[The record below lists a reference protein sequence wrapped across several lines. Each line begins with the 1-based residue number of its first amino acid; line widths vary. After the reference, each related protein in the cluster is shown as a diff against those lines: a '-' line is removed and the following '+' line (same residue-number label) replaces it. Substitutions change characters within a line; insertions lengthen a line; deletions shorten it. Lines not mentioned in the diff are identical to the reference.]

1 MTDSF
6 KSKINLLP
14 DTVKGVLLALVST
27 ALFVTVGVLV
37 RILSERIDVFQILFF
52 RQLVFI
58 TVLLPAMRNN
68 IKTLMKPRLVKLHLL
83 RVTGAFCALSLG
95 FITVSNMPLAEA
107 TALGFTKVLFVA
119 LISSTF
125 LSESINSSRKF
136 TLLVGFLGVM
146 LVVQPSFDN
155 MVITYSL
162 TGLGAALGA
171 AVAVICVRKITQ
183 TEPTITLLA
192 YQAIFVGALALIPAI
207 VNWQWPTMVE
217 LTLLLSV
224 GGISSVAQWIGV
236 TAYKYG
242 EANVVA
248 NVEYAKMIY
257 SLILGYYIFS
267 ELPDIIS
274 LTGAS
279 LILASVFLPHVLMK
293 LAKRVRKTPLS
304 ENT

>member
-68 IKTLMKPRLVKLHLL
+68 IKTLMRPRSVKLHLL

-107 TALGFTKVLFVA
+107 TTLGFTKVLFVA

-217 LTLLLSV
+217 LMLLLSV

-279 LILASVFLPHVLMK
+279 LILASVFLPHFLMK

>member
-1 MTDSF
+1 MTGLL
-6 KSKINLLP
+6 KSKTNALP
-14 DTVKGVLLALVST
+14 ETAKGVLLALVST

-58 TVLLPAMRNN
+58 TVLLPAIFKNS
-68 IKTLMKPRLVKLHLL
+68 TLLMKPRLVKLHLL

-119 LISSTF
+119 LISSAF
-125 LSESINSSRKF
+125 LSETIGSSRKF

-155 MVITYSL
+155 MALTYSL
-162 TGLGAALGA
+162 SGLGAALGA

-192 YQAIFVGALALIPAI
+192 YQAIFVGALALIPAMFH
-207 VNWQWPTMVE
+207 WQWPTVYE
-217 LTLLLSV
+217 LTLLVSV
-224 GGISSVAQWIGV
+224 GGISSLAQWIGV

-257 SLILGYYIFS
+257 SLILGYCIFS
-267 ELPDIIS
+267 EVPDVLS
-274 LTGAS
+274 LAGAS
-279 LILASVFLPHVLMK
+279 LIFASVFLPHLISR
-293 LAKRVRKTPLS
+293 LAKRIRKSFLS
-304 ENT
+304 EST